1 MLYLCNCQLSR
12 AEKSSLAASL
22 FEGLMMVI
30 SSIGGLHVKRWIAV
44 EGHSYVPTLST
55 IVLHG
60 SWIFAMNE
68 IAQKCQLHKRKVL
81 SDSTCSNERQT
92 RGYDG
97 SCAFLP
103 LVCERALS
111 LLN

>member
-55 IVLHG
+55 NVLHS
-60 SWIFAMNE
+60 SWILAGIGLAE
-68 IAQKCQLHKRKVL
+68 KCQLHLRKVAPKCVRL
-81 SDSTCSNERQT
+81 NVGYTCIVANEH
-92 RGYDG
+92 
-97 SCAFLP
+97 
-103 LVCERALS
+103 
-111 LLN
+111 